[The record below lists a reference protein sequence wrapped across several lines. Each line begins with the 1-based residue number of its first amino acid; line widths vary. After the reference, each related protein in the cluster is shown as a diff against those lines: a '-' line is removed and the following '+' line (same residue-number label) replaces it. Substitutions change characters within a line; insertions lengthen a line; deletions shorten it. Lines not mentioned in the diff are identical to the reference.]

1 MSGQSFKSWMCLG
14 CGFIYDEEAGLP
26 DDGIAPGT
34 LWADVP
40 MNWVERAQIAN
51 TLAGAGYQVIV
62 AADGEEGVQIAQRD
76 FPDLILMEVVMPGLN
91 GYQATRALTRSE
103 NERLARTPII
113 MISAKGQDTDKVW
126 GLRQGAIDYLVKP
139 VTDDELLTR
148 IADI

>member
-1 MSGQSFKSWMCLG
+1 MTIQTILVVEPSP
-14 CGFIYDEEAGLP
+14 I
-26 DDGIAPGT
+26 
-34 LWADVP
+34 
-40 MNWVERAQIAN
+40 ERAQLSGVLTA
-51 TLAGAGYQVIV
+51 AGYQVLV
-62 AADGEEGVQIAQRD
+62 AGDGEEGVTVARRET
-76 FPDLILMEVVMPGLN
+76 PDLILMEVVMPGLN